1 MEADRVNVFVYG
13 TLKRGRSNHWYLR
26 ESQYV
31 GVYYTDNSYALY
43 THGLPYMVKEEK
55 GGGVKGE
62 LFKVDAKTLQSLDY
76 LEGHPTFYKR
86 EEIWVYDIEVGHNVK
101 AYTYIYQ
108 GDIDPERM
116 TKLTEY

>member
-13 TLKRGRSNHWYLR
+13 TLKRGKSNHWYLR
-26 ESQYV
+26 ESEYL
-31 GVYYTDNSYALY
+31 GVYYTDNHYALY
-43 THGLPYMVKEEK
+43 VKGLPYMVKEDK

-62 LFKVDAKTLQSLDY
+62 LYRVDMNILAQLDS

-86 EEIWVYDIEVGHNVK
+86 ETIWVYDAEVGHNVK

-108 GDIDPERM
+108 GDINPDSM
-116 TKLTEY
+116 LKLSCY